1 MKKKIL
7 IIDDDLDMCLVL
19 SKFLLRNGYDVETAN
34 SGAKGTTKFKEDNF
48 DIVICDFR
56 LGDRDGKDILKEIK
70 AISPETIVLIIT
82 GYSDIKIAVDVIKMG
97 AFDYITKPLIP
108 DEVLNV
114 LSAALQIP
122 EELHIAS
129 HPGSKIGADKQTGN
143 KKPVV
148 NGEFLVGEA
157 GATKDLYK
165 QIEIVAPT
173 NYSIILYGESGTGKE
188 VIAKTIHGLSDRADK
203 PFIAMDCGTLSKELS
218 GSELFGHV
226 KGAFTGALTDKE
238 GHFEL
243 ANGGTLFLDEVAN
256 LTYEIQA
263 SLLRV
268 IQERKFKRVG
278 GNKEMPVDVRIIVAS
293 NENLQEAYRKG
304 KFREDLYHR
313 FNEFS
318 INLPPLRDRK
328 KDIPL
333 FAEFF
338 LQKAK
343 SELNRDIEGF
353 EDDVMQMF
361 IHYSWPGNLR
371 EFRNVVRRSVL
382 LTQSGKVNARTLP
395 WEITN
400 IDSSSSSAPPA
411 FAHRHEEEM
420 HTVAN
425 TNVTAP
431 PRQVYDLKDAAS
443 KAEYEAIMNVL
454 KQVNFNK
461 TKAAEILKIDRK
473 TLYNKIKGF
482 EEINS

>member
-1 MKKKIL
+1 
-7 IIDDDLDMCLVL
+7 
-19 SKFLLRNGYDVETAN
+19 
-34 SGAKGTTKFKEDNF
+34 
-48 DIVICDFR
+48 
-56 LGDRDGKDILKEIK
+56 
-70 AISPETIVLIIT
+70 
-82 GYSDIKIAVDVIKMG
+82 
-97 AFDYITKPLIP
+97 
-108 DEVLNV
+108 
-114 LSAALQIP
+114 
-122 EELHIAS
+122 
-129 HPGSKIGADKQTGN
+129 
-143 KKPVV
+143 
-148 NGEFLVGEA
+148 
-157 GATKDLYK
+157 
-165 QIEIVAPT
+165 
-173 NYSIILYGESGTGKE
+173 
-188 VIAKTIHGLSDRADK
+188 
-203 PFIAMDCGTLSKELS
+203 
-218 GSELFGHV
+218 V
-226 KGAFTGALTDKE
+226 KGAFTGALSDKE

-293 NENLQEAYRKG
+293 NENLQESYRKG

-338 LQKAK
+338 LEKAK
-343 SELNRDIEGF
+343 NELGRDIDGF
-353 EDDVMQMF
+353 DNDVMQMF
-361 IHYSWPGNLR
+361 TNYSWPGNLR

-382 LTQSGKVNARTLP
+382 LTQSGRVNASTLP

-400 IDSSSSSAPPA
+400 AATSSAPPA
-411 FAHRHEEEM
+411 FAHKAEEEQ
-420 HTVAN
+420 HHFERAASRPAS
-425 TNVTAP
+425 AP
-431 PRQVYDLKDAAS
+431 PAPSKDYDLKDAAS

-482 EEINS
+482 EQSNS